1 MRELKNKI
9 LGVMKE
15 NKKQKINIKRRW
27 VVPLFEIFM
36 ILIMLRCLFLFLLF
50 FLNPPGMSNDILI

>member
-36 ILIMLRCLFLFLLF
+36 ILIMLRCLFLFLFLF
-50 FLNPPGMSNDILI
+50 TFFSKSSRYVK

>member
-1 MRELKNKI
+1 MALKRKNKI

-36 ILIMLRCLFLFLLF
+36 ILIMLRCLFLFLF
-50 FLNPPGMSNDILI
+50 FF

>member
-36 ILIMLRCLFLFLLF
+36 ILIMLRCLFLFLFTF
-50 FLNPPGMSNDILI
+50 FSKSSRYVK